1 MLAIRL
7 ARVGAKKQAAYRVVV
22 MEKSRARDS
31 RSVEIL
37 GHYNPRQ
44 NPTAIELKQE
54 RVDYWLSKGAQPSD
68 RVSRLLKV
76 YKERPVDFAATEA
89 AKVTAAKLAAKNAPR
104 KPAEAKPTAEAKP
117 AAEQPAPEAKA
128 AEPEAAAAEA
138 APAEATA
145 EAAPATEAAPAEAA
159 AEAAPAKESDSAEEP
174 KSTS

>member
-31 RSVEIL
+31 RSVEIV

-76 YKERPVDFAATEA
+76 YKERPADFAATEA
-89 AKVTAAKLAAKNAPR
+89 TKA
-104 KPAEAKPTAEAKP
+104 AEAKLESRNAASKA
-117 AAEQPAPEAKA
+117 AAESRAAAAEKAAAAKA
-128 AEPEAAAAEA
+128 AEATAAEPVAAPAAAGAAEASAAETGAAEA
-138 APAEATA
+138 APAAESASGDEA
-145 EAAPATEAAPAEAA
+145 
-159 AEAAPAKESDSAEEP
+159 

>member
-76 YKERPVDFAATEA
+76 YKERPADFAATEA
-89 AKVTAAKLAAKNAPR
+89 AKVADAKKAPPR
-104 KPAEAKPTAEAKP
+104 KVTPKAEPKA
-117 AAEQPAPEAKA
+117 AAEQPAAEAKA
-128 AEPEAAAAEA
+128 AEPEAAPAAA
-138 APAEATA
+138 AAT
-145 EAAPATEAAPAEAA
+145 ETGSTEAAPAE
-159 AEAAPAKESDSAEEP
+159 EPASGDESKSA
-174 KSTS
+174 S

>member
-54 RVDYWLSKGAQPSD
+54 RVEYWLSKGAQPSD

-76 YKERPVDFAATEA
+76 YKERPADFAATEA
-89 AKVTAAKLAAKNAPR
+89 AKVADAKKAPPR
-104 KPAEAKPTAEAKP
+104 KVTPKAEPKAP
-117 AAEQPAPEAKA
+117 AEQPPAEAKA
-128 AEPEAAAAEA
+128 AEPEAAPAAAAATASPEA
-138 APAEATA
+138 APAE
-145 EAAPATEAAPAEAA
+145 EPASGD
-159 AEAAPAKESDSAEEP
+159 ESKSA
-174 KSTS
+174 S